1 MSRFFY
7 HLSIFIFGLLLVV
20 SCNHKNDNQDKAIFK
35 YNESVGIQ
43 SLDPAYASGQ
53 AALWPCNML
62 YNGLV
67 DLDENLQVI
76 PMIAKSWSISED
88 GKQYTFLLRDDVFFH
103 QNGQFDFQSPRK
115 VTAQDF
121 VYSLNRIL
129 DPEVA
134 SPGAWIFAQ
143 VARDA
148 KGKPS
153 FTAVNDSVFEIQLKT
168 PFPPFLSILAMKYCS
183 VVPKEVVEHYGK
195 EFRKHPVGTGPFQFQ
210 MWEEGI
216 KLVLRKN
223 PLYFEKDEKGNQLP
237 YLDGVAIS
245 FIIDKQAMFMEFMKG
260 NLDFMS
266 GIDPCYKD
274 ALLTKEGKLN
284 PKYQDQITLQT
295 GPYLNTEY
303 LGFLLLDKNNDKN
316 NPLLIKEVRQAI
328 NYGFDREKMI
338 RYLRNGI
345 GYAGTSGF
353 VPKGI
358 PSFDTSRVKGYH
370 YNPTKAAELLKKA
383 GFPGGKGLPPIQLS
397 VSAAYLDLTQ
407 YIQHE
412 LSKIG
417 IILKLDVQQAAQQ
430 RQMMRNYQLPF
441 FRGSW
446 IADYP
451 DGENYLSLFYSKNFQ
466 PQGSNYTHYQNE
478 TFDQIFEKSQQII
491 DEKVRNNY
499 YTQLDSLLMEDA
511 PVVVLF
517 YDQIIRFT
525 QKSINGL
532 DMPPTNML
540 NLKKVQKKGT
550 F

>member
-7 HLSIFIFGLLLVV
+7 HLSIFLFGLLLVV

-43 SLDPAYASGQ
+43 SLDPAFASGQ
-53 AALWPCNML
+53 AALWPCNLL

-67 DLDENLQVI
+67 DLDEKLQVI

-88 GKQYTFLLRDDVFFH
+88 GKQYTFILRYDVYFH
-103 QNGQFDFQSPRK
+103 DSQEYTFKGKRR
-115 VTAQDF
+115 VVAADF
-121 VYSLNRIL
+121 VYSFSRIL
-129 DPEVA
+129 DPDVA
-134 SPGAWIFAQ
+134 SPGAWIFRN
-143 VARDA
+143 VKLDA
-148 KGKPS
+148 NNKPL
-153 FTAVNDSVFEIQLKT
+153 FEALNDTTFRITLET

-195 EFRKHPVGTGPFQFQ
+195 EFRKHPVGTGPFLFQ

-223 PLYFEKDEKGNQLP
+223 PTYFEKDENGKPLP
-237 YLDGVAIS
+237 YLDGVAIT

-266 GIDPCYKD
+266 GLDPCYKD

-284 PKYQDQITLQT
+284 PQYQDQITLQT
-295 GPYLNTEY
+295 APYLNTEY
-303 LGFLLLDKNNDKN
+303 LGFLLQDKKDGKL

-328 NYGFDREKMI
+328 NFGFDREKMI
-338 RYLRNGI
+338 RYMRNGI
-345 GYAGTSGF
+345 GYGGTSGF
-353 VPKGI
+353 VPMGMA
-358 PSFDTSRVKGYH
+358 SFNRSRVKGYA
-370 YNPTKAAELLKKA
+370 YDPQKAADLLKKA
-383 GFPGGKGLPPIQLS
+383 GFPNGKGLPPISLS
-397 VSAAYLDLTQ
+397 VSASYLDLTQ

-412 LSKIG
+412 LSKLG
-417 IILKLDVQQAAQQ
+417 IEIKLDVQQAAQQ

-451 DGENYLSLFYSKNFQ
+451 DAENYLSLFYSKNFQ
-466 PQGSNYTHYQNE
+466 PKGSNYTHYENPV
-478 TFDQIFEKSQQII
+478 FDQIFEKSQQVT
-491 DEKVRNNY
+491 DDKERNEY
-499 YTQLDSLLMEDA
+499 YTKMDSLLMEDA

-525 QKSINGL
+525 LKNISGL
-532 DMPPTNML
+532 EIPATNML
-540 NLKKVQKKGT
+540 QLKRVKKTGN
-550 F
+550 

>member
-1 MSRFFY
+1 MVHFRVSFLWFV
-7 HLSIFIFGLLLVV
+7 LCLITFI
-20 SCNHKNDNQDKAIFK
+20 SCNHKNKNQDKAIFK

-43 SLDPAYASGQ
+43 SLDPAFASGQ
-53 AALWPCNML
+53 AALWPCNLL

-88 GKQYTFLLRDDVFFH
+88 GKQYTFILRTDVYFH
-103 QNGQFDFQSPRK
+103 DNQEYTFKGKRR
-115 VTAQDF
+115 VVAADF
-121 VYSLNRIL
+121 VYSFSRIL

-134 SPGAWIFAQ
+134 SPGAWIFRNVKLDPNEQPLFEAL
-143 VARDA
+143 
-148 KGKPS
+148 
-153 FTAVNDSVFEIQLKT
+153 NDTTFRITLET

-223 PLYFEKDEKGNQLP
+223 PTYFEKDENGTPLP
-237 YLDGVAIS
+237 YLDGVAIT

-266 GIDPCYKD
+266 GLDPCYKD

-284 PKYQDQITLQT
+284 PQYKDQITLQT
-295 GPYLNTEY
+295 APYLNTEY
-303 LGFLLLDKNNDKN
+303 LGFLLQEKKDGKE

-338 RYLRNGI
+338 RFMRNGI

-353 VPKGI
+353 VPMGMG
-358 PSFDTSRVKGYH
+358 SFNRERVKGYH
-370 YNPTKAAELLKKA
+370 YDPQKAAELLKKA
-383 GFPGGKGLPPIQLS
+383 GFPNGKGLPPISLS
-397 VSAAYLDLTQ
+397 VSASYLDLTQ
-407 YIQHE
+407 YMQHE
-412 LSKIG
+412 LSKLGLVI
-417 IILKLDVQQAAQQ
+417 KLDVQQAAQQ

-451 DGENYLSLFYSKNFQ
+451 DAENYLSLFYSKNFQ
-466 PQGSNYTHYQNE
+466 PMGSNYTHYENSV
-478 TFDQIFEKSQQII
+478 FDNIFEKSQQVT
-491 DEKVRNNY
+491 DDKERNEY
-499 YTQLDSLLMEDA
+499 YTKMDSLLMEDA

-525 QKSINGL
+525 QKNISGL
-532 DMPPTNML
+532 EIPATNML
-540 NLKKVQKKGT
+540 QLKRVKKTGT
-550 F
+550 L

>member
-1 MSRFFY
+1 MNFSGIRFIVYTLFF
-7 HLSIFIFGLLLVV
+7 LFLM
-20 SCNHKNDNQDKAIFK
+20 SCNHTNKNQNKAIFK

-67 DLDENLQVI
+67 DLNENLQVI
-76 PMIAKSWSISED
+76 PMIAKSWTISED
-88 GKQYTFLLRDDVFFH
+88 GKTYTFLLRNDVYFH
-103 QNGQFDFQSPRK
+103 DTKQYSFGKHRRVD
-115 VTAQDF
+115 AHDF
-121 VYSLNRIL
+121 VYSLGRIL

-143 VARDA
+143 VARDTN
-148 KGKPS
+148 GKPS
-153 FTAVNDSVFEIQLKT
+153 FTALNDSVFEIRLSA

-223 PLYFEKDEKGNQLP
+223 PLYFEKDEKGVQLP

-284 PKYQDQITLQT
+284 PKYRDQIKLQT

-303 LGFLLLDKNNDKN
+303 LGFLLLDKKKDKS
-316 NPLLIKEVRQAI
+316 NPLLIKEIRQAI

-353 VPKGI
+353 IPKGML
-358 PSFDTSRVKGYH
+358 SFDTSRVKGYH
-370 YNPTKAAELLKKA
+370 YDPVKAAELLKKA

-417 IILKLDVQQAAQQ
+417 ITLKLDVQQAAQQ

-451 DGENYLSLFYSKNFQ
+451 DAENYLSLFYSKNFQ
-466 PQGSNYTHYQNE
+466 PVGSNYTHYQNS

-491 DEKVRNNY
+491 DEKERNNY

-540 NLKKVQKKGT
+540 NLKKVQKK
-550 F
+550 

>member
-1 MSRFFY
+1 MVRFRVSF
-7 HLSIFIFGLLLVV
+7 LWFVLCLITFI

-43 SLDPAYASGQ
+43 SLDPAFASGQ
-53 AALWPCNML
+53 AALWPCNLL

-67 DLDENLQVI
+67 DLDEKLQVI

-88 GKQYTFLLRDDVFFH
+88 GKQYTFILRNDVYFH
-103 QNGQFDFQSPRK
+103 DSHEYTFNGKRRVIAS
-115 VTAQDF
+115 DF
-121 VYSLNRIL
+121 VYSFSRIL
-129 DPEVA
+129 DPDVA
-134 SPGAWIFAQ
+134 SPGAWIFRN
-143 VARDA
+143 VKLDA
-148 KGKPS
+148 NDKPL
-153 FTAVNDSVFEIQLKT
+153 FEALNDTTFRISLET

-223 PLYFEKDEKGNQLP
+223 PTYFEKDENGKPLP
-237 YLDGVAIS
+237 YLDGVAIT

-266 GIDPCYKD
+266 GLDPCYKD

-284 PKYQDQITLQT
+284 PQYQDQITLQT
-295 GPYLNTEY
+295 APYLNTEY
-303 LGFLLLDKNNDKN
+303 LGFLLQDKKDGKL

-338 RYLRNGI
+338 RYMRNGI
-345 GYAGTSGF
+345 GYGGTSGF
-353 VPKGI
+353 VPMGMA
-358 PSFDTSRVKGYH
+358 SFNRERVKGYA
-370 YNPTKAAELLKKA
+370 YDPQKAADLLKKA
-383 GFPGGKGLPPIQLS
+383 GFPNGKGLPPISLS
-397 VSAAYLDLTQ
+397 VSASYLDLTQ

-412 LSKIG
+412 LSKLG
-417 IILKLDVQQAAQQ
+417 IEIKLDVQQAAQQ

-451 DGENYLSLFYSKNFQ
+451 DAENYLSLFYSKNFQ
-466 PQGSNYTHYQNE
+466 PKGSNYTHYENPV
-478 TFDQIFEKSQQII
+478 FDQIFEKSQQVT
-491 DEKVRNNY
+491 DDKERNEY
-499 YTQLDSLLMEDA
+499 YTKMDSLLMEDA

-525 QKSINGL
+525 QKNISGL
-532 DMPPTNML
+532 EIPATNML
-540 NLKKVQKKGT
+540 QLKRVKKTGN
-550 F
+550 